1 MKILVT
7 VTNYSKYCQAGKRIL
22 QDAGCEIIE
31 NTSGRPF
38 TAEELE
44 ELVGDVDGAIAG
56 ADVWSEQIFR
66 AAPKMKVLV
75 RFGVGVDNFDLEAAK
90 RHGIAVCNCPGINT
104 TAVAEQAVALILGLT
119 RQIVWLN
126 KETKEGKWPRIMMHE
141 LKNCTVGIL
150 GFGSIGRNICEKLKA
165 FSPVLIA
172 YDKYV
177 DEKEA
182 ERLGVEMV
190 SFEEVL
196 KRSDVISVNLPA
208 VPETIGIINS
218 QNITK
223 MKNGVYLVNTARG
236 SLVKEKDVSE
246 AIRTGKIAGFA
257 TDVYERE
264 PITRENLLL
273 SSDRVIMTPHT
284 SAETYENCETTSW
297 VTAKTV
303 LDVLRGREPENR
315 LV

>member
-7 VTNYSKYCQAGKRIL
+7 VTNYSKYCQTGKRIL

-66 AAPKMKVLV
+66 AALKMKVLV

-90 RHGIAVCNCPGINT
+90 KYGITVCNCPGINT

-141 LKNCTVGIL
+141 LKSCTVGIL
-150 GFGSIGRNICEKLKA
+150 GFGSIGRNICEKLKV

-236 SLVKEKDVSE
+236 SLVKEKDVAE

-257 TDVYERE
+257 TDVYARE
-264 PITRENLLL
+264 PITRENPLL

-284 SAETYENCETTSW
+284 SAETYENCETTSC
-297 VTAKTV
+297 VTAKIV

>member
-38 TAEELE
+38 TAEELK

-66 AAPKMKVLV
+66 AALKMKVLV

-90 RHGIAVCNCPGINT
+90 KYGITVCNCPGINT

-141 LKNCTVGIL
+141 LKSCTVGIL
-150 GFGSIGRNICEKLKA
+150 GFGSIGRNICEKLKV

-236 SLVKEKDVSE
+236 SLVKEKDVAE

-257 TDVYERE
+257 TDVYARE
-264 PITRENLLL
+264 PITRENPLL

-284 SAETYENCETTSW
+284 SAETYENCETTSC
-297 VTAKTV
+297 VTAKIV

>member
-66 AAPKMKVLV
+66 AALKMKVLV

-90 RHGIAVCNCPGINT
+90 KYGITVCNCPGINT

-141 LKNCTVGIL
+141 LKSCTVGIL
-150 GFGSIGRNICEKLKA
+150 GFGSIGRNICEKLKV

-236 SLVKEKDVSE
+236 SLVKEKDVAE

-257 TDVYERE
+257 TDVYARE
-264 PITRENLLL
+264 PITRENPLL

-284 SAETYENCETTSW
+284 SAETYENCETTSC
-297 VTAKTV
+297 VTAKIV

>member
-38 TAEELE
+38 TAEELK

-66 AAPKMKVLV
+66 AALKMKVLV

-141 LKNCTVGIL
+141 LKSCTVGIL
-150 GFGSIGRNICEKLKA
+150 GFGSIGRNICEKLKV

-236 SLVKEKDVSE
+236 SLVKEKDVAE

-257 TDVYERE
+257 TDVYARE
-264 PITRENLLL
+264 PITRENPLL

>member
-66 AAPKMKVLV
+66 AALKMKVLV

-90 RHGIAVCNCPGINT
+90 KYGITVCNCPGINT

-141 LKNCTVGIL
+141 LKSCTVGIL
-150 GFGSIGRNICEKLKA
+150 GFGSIGRNICEKLKV

-236 SLVKEKDVSE
+236 SLVKEKDVAE

-257 TDVYERE
+257 TDVYARE
-264 PITRENLLL
+264 PITRENPLL
-273 SSDRVIMTPHT
+273 SSDRVIMTPHI
-284 SAETYENCETTSW
+284 SAETYENCETTSC
-297 VTAKTV
+297 VTAKIV

>member
-66 AAPKMKVLV
+66 AALKMKVLV

-90 RHGIAVCNCPGINT
+90 KYGITVCNCPGINT

-141 LKNCTVGIL
+141 LKSCTVGIL
-150 GFGSIGRNICEKLKA
+150 GFGSIGRNICEKLKV

-236 SLVKEKDVSE
+236 SLVKEKDVAE

-257 TDVYERE
+257 MDVYARE
-264 PITRENLLL
+264 PITRENPLL

-284 SAETYENCETTSW
+284 SAETYENCETTSC
-297 VTAKTV
+297 VTAKIV

>member
-66 AAPKMKVLV
+66 AALKMKVLV

-90 RHGIAVCNCPGINT
+90 KYGITVCNRPGLNT

-141 LKNCTVGIL
+141 LKSCTVGIL
-150 GFGSIGRNICEKLKA
+150 GFGSIGRNICEKLKV

-236 SLVKEKDVSE
+236 SLVKEKDVAE

-257 TDVYERE
+257 TDVYARE
-264 PITRENLLL
+264 PITRENPLL

-284 SAETYENCETTSW
+284 SAETYENCETTSC
-297 VTAKTV
+297 VTAKIV

>member
-7 VTNYSKYCQAGKRIL
+7 VTNYSKYCQTGKRIL

-31 NTSGRPF
+31 NTTGRPF

-44 ELVGDVDGAIAG
+44 ELVADVDGAISG
-56 ADVWSEQIFR
+56 ADVWNEQIFR
-66 AAPKMKVLV
+66 AAPKMKALV

-90 RHGIAVCNCPGINT
+90 KYGITVCNCPGINT

-141 LKNCTVGIL
+141 LKSCTVGIL

-172 YDKYV
+172 YDKYM

-236 SLVKEKDVSE
+236 SLVKEKDVAE

-264 PITRENLLL
+264 PITRENPLL

-284 SAETYENCETTSW
+284 SAETYENCDTTSW
-297 VTAKTV
+297 VTAKIV

>member
-150 GFGSIGRNICEKLKA
+150 GFGSIGRNICEKLKV

-236 SLVKEKDVSE
+236 SLVKEKDVAE

-257 TDVYERE
+257 TDVYARE
-264 PITRENLLL
+264 PITRENPLL

-284 SAETYENCETTSW
+284 SAETYENCETTSC
-297 VTAKTV
+297 VTAKIV

>member
-7 VTNYSKYCQAGKRIL
+7 VTNYSKYCHAGKRIL

-66 AAPKMKVLV
+66 AALKMKVLV

-90 RHGIAVCNCPGINT
+90 KYGITVCNCPGINT

-141 LKNCTVGIL
+141 LKSCTVGIL
-150 GFGSIGRNICEKLKA
+150 GFGSIGRNICEKLKV

-236 SLVKEKDVSE
+236 SLVKEKDVAE

-257 TDVYERE
+257 TDVYARE
-264 PITRENLLL
+264 PITRENPLL

-284 SAETYENCETTSW
+284 SAETYENCETTSC
-297 VTAKTV
+297 VTAKIV

>member
-66 AAPKMKVLV
+66 AALKMKVLV

-90 RHGIAVCNCPGINT
+90 KYGITVCNCPGINT

-141 LKNCTVGIL
+141 LKSCTVGIL
-150 GFGSIGRNICEKLKA
+150 GFGSIGRNICEKLKV

-223 MKNGVYLVNTARG
+223 MKKGVYLVNTARG
-236 SLVKEKDVSE
+236 SLVKEKDV
-246 AIRTGKIAGFA
+246 A
-257 TDVYERE
+257 E
-264 PITRENLLL
+264 PF
-273 SSDRVIMTPHT
+273 
-284 SAETYENCETTSW
+284 
-297 VTAKTV
+297 
-303 LDVLRGREPENR
+303 
-315 LV
+315 

>member
-66 AAPKMKVLV
+66 AALKMKVLV

-90 RHGIAVCNCPGINT
+90 KYGITVCNCPGINT

-141 LKNCTVGIL
+141 LKSCTVGIL
-150 GFGSIGRNICEKLKA
+150 GFGSIGRNICEKLKV

-236 SLVKEKDVSE
+236 SLVKEKDVAE

-257 TDVYERE
+257 TDVYARE
-264 PITRENLLL
+264 PITRENPLL

-284 SAETYENCETTSW
+284 SAETYENCETTSC
-297 VTAKTV
+297 VTEKIV

>member
-66 AAPKMKVLV
+66 AALKMKVLV

-90 RHGIAVCNCPGINT
+90 KYGISVCNCPGINT

-141 LKNCTVGIL
+141 LKSCTVGIL
-150 GFGSIGRNICEKLKA
+150 GFGSIGRNICEKLKV

-236 SLVKEKDVSE
+236 SLVKEKDVAE

-257 TDVYERE
+257 TDVYARE
-264 PITRENLLL
+264 PITRENPLL

-284 SAETYENCETTSW
+284 SAETYENCETTSC
-297 VTAKTV
+297 VTAKIV

>member
-38 TAEELE
+38 TAEELK

-90 RHGIAVCNCPGINT
+90 KYGITVCNCPGINT

-141 LKNCTVGIL
+141 LKSCTVGIL
-150 GFGSIGRNICEKLKA
+150 GFGSIGRNICEKLKV

-236 SLVKEKDVSE
+236 SLVKEKDVAE

-257 TDVYERE
+257 TDVYARE
-264 PITRENLLL
+264 PITRENPLL

-284 SAETYENCETTSW
+284 SAETYENCETTSC
-297 VTAKTV
+297 VTAKIV

>member
-66 AAPKMKVLV
+66 AALKMKVLV

-90 RHGIAVCNCPGINT
+90 KYGITVCNCPGINT
-104 TAVAEQAVALILGLT
+104 KAVAEQAVALILGLT

-141 LKNCTVGIL
+141 LKSCTVGIL
-150 GFGSIGRNICEKLKA
+150 GFGSIGRNICEKLKV

-236 SLVKEKDVSE
+236 SLVKEKDVAE

-257 TDVYERE
+257 TDVYARE
-264 PITRENLLL
+264 PITRENPLL

-284 SAETYENCETTSW
+284 SAETYENCETTSC
-297 VTAKTV
+297 VTAKIV

>member
-66 AAPKMKVLV
+66 AALNMNVLV

-90 RHGIAVCNCPGINT
+90 KYGITVCNCPGINT

-141 LKNCTVGIL
+141 LKSCTVGIL
-150 GFGSIGRNICEKLKA
+150 GFGSIGRNICEKLKV

-236 SLVKEKDVSE
+236 SLVKEKDVAE

-257 TDVYERE
+257 MDVYARE
-264 PITRENLLL
+264 PITRENPLL

-284 SAETYENCETTSW
+284 SAETYENCETTSC
-297 VTAKTV
+297 VTAKIV

>member
-66 AAPKMKVLV
+66 AALKMKVLV

-90 RHGIAVCNCPGINT
+90 KYGITVCNCPGINT

-141 LKNCTVGIL
+141 LKSCTVGIL
-150 GFGSIGRNICEKLKA
+150 GFGSIGRNICEKLKV

-236 SLVKEKDVSE
+236 SLVKEKDVAE

-257 TDVYERE
+257 TDVYARE
-264 PITRENLLL
+264 PITRENPLL

-284 SAETYENCETTSW
+284 SAETYENCETTSC
-297 VTAKTV
+297 VTAKIV
-303 LDVLRGREPENR
+303 LDVLRGREPENC

>member
-56 ADVWSEQIFR
+56 ADVWNEQIFR
-66 AAPKMKVLV
+66 AALKMKVLV

-90 RHGIAVCNCPGINT
+90 KYGITVCNCPGINT

-141 LKNCTVGIL
+141 LKSCTVGIL
-150 GFGSIGRNICEKLKA
+150 GFGSIGRNICEKLKV

-236 SLVKEKDVSE
+236 SLVKEKDVAE

-257 TDVYERE
+257 TDVYARE
-264 PITRENLLL
+264 PITRENPLL

-284 SAETYENCETTSW
+284 SAETYENCETTSC
-297 VTAKTV
+297 VTAKIV

>member
-66 AAPKMKVLV
+66 AALKMKVLV

-90 RHGIAVCNCPGINT
+90 KYGITVCNCPGINT

-141 LKNCTVGIL
+141 LKSCTVGIL
-150 GFGSIGRNICEKLKA
+150 GFGSIGRNICEKLKV

-223 MKNGVYLVNTARG
+223 TRNGVYLVNTARG
-236 SLVKEKDVSE
+236 SLVKEKDVAE

-257 TDVYERE
+257 TDVYARE
-264 PITRENLLL
+264 PITRENPLL

-284 SAETYENCETTSW
+284 SAETYENCETTSC
-297 VTAKTV
+297 VTAKIV

>member
-66 AAPKMKVLV
+66 AALKMKVLV

-90 RHGIAVCNCPGINT
+90 KYGITVCNCPGINT

-141 LKNCTVGIL
+141 LKSCTVGIL
-150 GFGSIGRNICEKLKA
+150 GFGSIGRNICEKLKV

-236 SLVKEKDVSE
+236 SLVKEKDVAE

-257 TDVYERE
+257 TDVYARE
-264 PITRENLLL
+264 PITRENPLL

-284 SAETYENCETTSW
+284 SAETYENCETTSC
-297 VTAKTV
+297 VTAKIV
-303 LDVLRGREPENR
+303 LDVLRGREPKNR

>member
-44 ELVGDVDGAIAG
+44 ELVGDVDDAIAG

-66 AAPKMKVLV
+66 AALKMKVLV

-90 RHGIAVCNCPGINT
+90 KYGITVCNCPGINT

-141 LKNCTVGIL
+141 LKSCTVGIL
-150 GFGSIGRNICEKLKA
+150 GFGSIGRNICEKLKV

-236 SLVKEKDVSE
+236 SLVKEKDVAE

-257 TDVYERE
+257 TDVYARE
-264 PITRENLLL
+264 PVTRENPLL

-284 SAETYENCETTSW
+284 SAWKRTGKSPC
-297 VTAKTV
+297 VM
-303 LDVLRGREPENR
+303 
-315 LV
+315 

>member
-236 SLVKEKDVSE
+236 SLVKEKDVAE

>member
-66 AAPKMKVLV
+66 AALKMKVLV
-75 RFGVGVDNFDLEAAK
+75 RFGVGVDNFDLEVAK
-90 RHGIAVCNCPGINT
+90 KYGITVCNCPGINT

-141 LKNCTVGIL
+141 LKSCTVGIL
-150 GFGSIGRNICEKLKA
+150 GFGSIGRNICEKLKV

-236 SLVKEKDVSE
+236 SLVKEKDVAE

-257 TDVYERE
+257 TDVYARE
-264 PITRENLLL
+264 PITRENPLL

-284 SAETYENCETTSW
+284 SAETYENCETTSC
-297 VTAKTV
+297 VTAKIV

>member
-7 VTNYSKYCQAGKRIL
+7 VTYYSIFCEAGKRIL

-31 NTSGRPF
+31 NTYGRPF

-44 ELVGDVDGAIAG
+44 ELVGDLDGAIAG
-56 ADVWSEQIFR
+56 ADGRSEHIFR
-66 AAPKMKVLV
+66 AALKMKVLV

-90 RHGIAVCNCPGINT
+90 KYGITVCNCPGINT

-141 LKNCTVGIL
+141 LKSCTVGIL
-150 GFGSIGRNICEKLKA
+150 GFGSIGRNICEKLKV

-236 SLVKEKDVSE
+236 SLVKEKDVAE

-257 TDVYERE
+257 TDVYARE
-264 PITRENLLL
+264 PITRENPLL

-284 SAETYENCETTSW
+284 SAETYENCETTSC
-297 VTAKTV
+297 VTAKIV
-303 LDVLRGREPENR
+303 LVVLRGREPENR

>member
-66 AAPKMKVLV
+66 AALKMKVLV

-90 RHGIAVCNCPGINT
+90 KYGITVCNCPGINT

-141 LKNCTVGIL
+141 LKSCTVGIL
-150 GFGSIGRNICEKLKA
+150 GFGSIGRNICEKLKV

-182 ERLGVEMV
+182 EHLGVEMV

-236 SLVKEKDVSE
+236 SLVKEKDVAE

-257 TDVYERE
+257 TDVYARE
-264 PITRENLLL
+264 PITRENPLL

-284 SAETYENCETTSW
+284 SAETYENCETTSC
-297 VTAKTV
+297 VTAKIV

>member
-236 SLVKEKDVSE
+236 SLVKEKDVAE

-257 TDVYERE
+257 TDVYARE
-264 PITRENLLL
+264 PITRENPLL

-284 SAETYENCETTSW
+284 SAETYENCETTSC
-297 VTAKTV
+297 VTAKIV

>member
-66 AAPKMKVLV
+66 AALKMKVLV

-90 RHGIAVCNCPGINT
+90 KYGITVCNCPGINT

-141 LKNCTVGIL
+141 LKSCTVGIL
-150 GFGSIGRNICEKLKA
+150 GFGSIGRNICEKLKV

-223 MKNGVYLVNTARG
+223 MKNDVYLVNTARG
-236 SLVKEKDVSE
+236 SLVKEKDVAE

-257 TDVYERE
+257 TDVYARE
-264 PITRENLLL
+264 PITRENPLL

-284 SAETYENCETTSW
+284 SAETYENCETTSC
-297 VTAKTV
+297 VTAKIV

>member
-44 ELVGDVDGAIAG
+44 ELVGYVDGAIAG

-66 AAPKMKVLV
+66 AALKMKVLV

-90 RHGIAVCNCPGINT
+90 KYGITVCNCPGINT

-141 LKNCTVGIL
+141 LKSCTVGIL
-150 GFGSIGRNICEKLKA
+150 GFGSIGRNICEKLKV

-236 SLVKEKDVSE
+236 SLVKEKDVAE

-257 TDVYERE
+257 TDVYARE
-264 PITRENLLL
+264 PITRENPLL

-284 SAETYENCETTSW
+284 SAETYENCETTSC
-297 VTAKTV
+297 VTAKIV

>member
-66 AAPKMKVLV
+66 AALKMKVLV
-75 RFGVGVDNFDLEAAK
+75 RFGVGVDNFDLEATK
-90 RHGIAVCNCPGINT
+90 KYGITVCNCPGINT

-141 LKNCTVGIL
+141 LKSCTVGIL
-150 GFGSIGRNICEKLKA
+150 GFGSIGRNICEKLKV

-236 SLVKEKDVSE
+236 SLVKEKDVAE

-257 TDVYERE
+257 TDVYARE
-264 PITRENLLL
+264 PITRENPLL

-284 SAETYENCETTSW
+284 SAETYENCETTSC
-297 VTAKTV
+297 VTAKIV

>member
-66 AAPKMKVLV
+66 AALKMKVLV

-90 RHGIAVCNCPGINT
+90 KYGITVCNCPGINT

-141 LKNCTVGIL
+141 LKSCTVGIL
-150 GFGSIGRNICEKLKA
+150 GFGSIGRNICEKLKV

-236 SLVKEKDVSE
+236 SLVKEKDVAE

-257 TDVYERE
+257 MDVYARE
-264 PITRENLLL
+264 PITRENPLL

-284 SAETYENCETTSW
+284 SAEIYENCETTSC
-297 VTAKTV
+297 VTAKIV

>member
-66 AAPKMKVLV
+66 AALKMKVLV
-75 RFGVGVDNFDLEAAK
+75 RFGVGVDNFDLEEAK
-90 RHGIAVCNCPGINT
+90 KYGITVCNCPGINT

-141 LKNCTVGIL
+141 LKSCTVGIL
-150 GFGSIGRNICEKLKA
+150 GFGSIGRNICEKLKV

-236 SLVKEKDVSE
+236 SLVKEKDVAE

-257 TDVYERE
+257 MDVYARE
-264 PITRENLLL
+264 PITRENPLL

-284 SAETYENCETTSW
+284 SAETYENCETTSC
-297 VTAKTV
+297 VTAKIV

>member
-66 AAPKMKVLV
+66 AALKMKVLV

-90 RHGIAVCNCPGINT
+90 KYGITVCKCPGINT

-141 LKNCTVGIL
+141 LKSCTVGIL
-150 GFGSIGRNICEKLKA
+150 GFGSIGRNICEKLKV

-236 SLVKEKDVSE
+236 SLVKEKDVAE

-257 TDVYERE
+257 TDVYARE
-264 PITRENLLL
+264 PITRENPLL

-284 SAETYENCETTSW
+284 SAETYENCETTSC
-297 VTAKTV
+297 VTAKIV

>member
-66 AAPKMKVLV
+66 AALKMKVLV

-90 RHGIAVCNCPGINT
+90 KYGITVCNCPGLNT

-141 LKNCTVGIL
+141 LKSCTVGIL
-150 GFGSIGRNICEKLKA
+150 GFGSIGRNICEKLKV

-236 SLVKEKDVSE
+236 SLVKEKDVAE

-257 TDVYERE
+257 TDVYARE
-264 PITRENLLL
+264 PITRENPLL

-284 SAETYENCETTSW
+284 SAETYENCETTSC
-297 VTAKTV
+297 VTAKIV

>member
-1 MKILVT
+1 
-7 VTNYSKYCQAGKRIL
+7 
-22 QDAGCEIIE
+22 
-31 NTSGRPF
+31 
-38 TAEELE
+38 
-44 ELVGDVDGAIAG
+44 
-56 ADVWSEQIFR
+56 
-66 AAPKMKVLV
+66 MKVLV

-90 RHGIAVCNCPGINT
+90 KYGITVCNCPGINT

-141 LKNCTVGIL
+141 LKSCTVGIL
-150 GFGSIGRNICEKLKA
+150 GFGSIGRNICEKLKV

-236 SLVKEKDVSE
+236 SLVKEKDVAE

-257 TDVYERE
+257 MDVYARE
-264 PITRENLLL
+264 PITRENPLL

-284 SAETYENCETTSW
+284 SAETYENCETTSC
-297 VTAKTV
+297 VTAKIV

>member
-66 AAPKMKVLV
+66 AALKMKVLV

-90 RHGIAVCNCPGINT
+90 KYGITVCNCPGINT

-141 LKNCTVGIL
+141 LKSCTVGIL
-150 GFGSIGRNICEKLKA
+150 GFGSIGRNICEKLKV

-236 SLVKEKDVSE
+236 SLVKEKDVAE

-257 TDVYERE
+257 MDVYARE
-264 PITRENLLL
+264 PITRENPLL

-284 SAETYENCETTSW
+284 SAETYENCETTSC
-297 VTAKTV
+297 VTAKIV
-303 LDVLRGREPENR
+303 LDVLRGENR
-315 LV
+315 KIDLV

>member
-66 AAPKMKVLV
+66 AALKMKVLV

-90 RHGIAVCNCPGINT
+90 KYGITVCNCPGINT

-141 LKNCTVGIL
+141 LKSCTVGIL
-150 GFGSIGRNICEKLKA
+150 GFGSIGRNICEKLKV

-223 MKNGVYLVNTARG
+223 MKNGVDLVNSAIVN
-236 SLVKEKDVSE
+236 LVKEKDVAE

-257 TDVYERE
+257 TDVYARE
-264 PITRENLLL
+264 PITRENPLL

-284 SAETYENCETTSW
+284 SAETYENCETTSC
-297 VTAKTV
+297 VTAKIV

>member
-66 AAPKMKVLV
+66 AALKMKVLV

-90 RHGIAVCNCPGINT
+90 KYGITVCNCPGINT

-141 LKNCTVGIL
+141 LKSCTVGIL
-150 GFGSIGRNICEKLKA
+150 GFGSIWRNICEKLKV

-236 SLVKEKDVSE
+236 SLVKEKDVAE

-257 TDVYERE
+257 TDVYARE
-264 PITRENLLL
+264 PITRENPLL

-284 SAETYENCETTSW
+284 SAETYENCETTSC
-297 VTAKTV
+297 VTAKIV

>member
-66 AAPKMKVLV
+66 AALKMKVLV

-90 RHGIAVCNCPGINT
+90 KYGITVCNCPGINT

-141 LKNCTVGIL
+141 LKSCTVGIL
-150 GFGSIGRNICEKLKA
+150 GFGSIGRNICEKLKV

-236 SLVKEKDVSE
+236 SLVKEKDVAE

-257 TDVYERE
+257 TDVYARE
-264 PITRENLLL
+264 PITRENPLL

-284 SAETYENCETTSW
+284 SAETYENCETTAC
-297 VTAKTV
+297 VTAKIG